1 MKIKKFLKP
10 VETIRMT
17 MQNGFKNA
25 KENVTDGLAEQ
36 RERPIHTMAALST
49 DRADY

>member
-1 MKIKKFLKP
+1 MFHY
-10 VETIRMT
+10 
-17 MQNGFKNA
+17 A

-49 DRADY
+49 DRADQLVKPDRVPDGVLVE